1 MRIKNILRLLPVLR
15 TYCRFLKRYN
25 EPNAISFFDF
35 LIFNYLPVKLICLF
49 YNKED
54 YIPHNKFST
63 IIRGHIFVGK
73 CTRIQQSGCYIQGR
87 GRVFIGDYVGI
98 APNVTIISGNHDLCN
113 QDVAV
118 KKETI
123 IGDHSWI
130 AANSNI
136 MAGVV
141 LGPRTIVGAGSVVT
155 KSFPEGYCVVAGN
168 PAKVIKTL
176 NPEEV
181 VRPKDEYEFYGYL
194 TKEKFKKYF
203 KQYFADLKFEFDI
216 SKVSENEFFFK
227 KKL

>member
-1 MRIKNILRLLPVLR
+1 
-15 TYCRFLKRYN
+15 
-25 EPNAISFFDF
+25 
-35 LIFNYLPVKLICLF
+35 
-49 YNKED
+49 
-54 YIPHNKFST
+54 
-63 IIRGHIFVGK
+63 
-73 CTRIQQSGCYIQGR
+73 
-87 GRVFIGDYVGI
+87 
-98 APNVTIISGNHDLCN
+98 
-113 QDVAV
+113 
-118 KKETI
+118 
-123 IGDHSWI
+123 
-130 AANSNI
+130 
-136 MAGVV
+136 
-141 LGPRTIVGAGSVVT
+141 VT